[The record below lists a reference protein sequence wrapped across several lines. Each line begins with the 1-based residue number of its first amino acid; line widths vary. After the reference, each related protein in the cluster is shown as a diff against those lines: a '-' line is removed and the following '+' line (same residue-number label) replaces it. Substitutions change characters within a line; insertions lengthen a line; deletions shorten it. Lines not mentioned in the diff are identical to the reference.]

1 MCRKNEKIFIRDSLP
16 LYLVSEE
23 LKKSLGTAKTI
34 FIQDSILSNLLLF
47 CKEDTKI
54 IFFKNIC
61 DVEDKKGLI
70 LIGEK
75 LNPEK
80 AKKNIF
86 FSMSRVDLID
96 VTRKLEYDGFS
107 VYPLPSISFKPLAI
121 NIKIPDIDWIIFTSK
136 VGVNYFFKFLND
148 DIRKLNNIK
157 FACVGKRTTQ
167 SLSSFGIQADVVPE
181 SFMGEGLIEALS
193 KLDMKDKKIL
203 LAQAE
208 TTRGIVQKELKKIGA
223 KVKVLSLYKNVIPP
237 LCYAFVDKCLRH
249 LHVNDKVVCFEKT
262 KNIKYIDY
270 ALFTSPS
277 TVKYTMKLF
286 GKMWEN
292 WTKRVNLF
300 IAIGPVTAKVL
311 KDYGKVV
318 YPSDFTIKDM
328 LEFVYRRKYGRVEKD
343 SQRT

>member
-1 MCRKNEKIFIRDSLP
+1 MCKKNEKIFIRALLP
-16 LYLVSEE
+16 LYLVSKE
-23 LKKSLGTAKTI
+23 LKKSLETTKAI
-34 FIQDSILSNLLLF
+34 FIQDNILSNLLLF
-47 CKEDTKI
+47 CKEDTKV
-54 IFFKNIC
+54 IFFKNIHEI
-61 DVEDKKGLI
+61 EDKEGLI

-80 AKKNIF
+80 TKKNIF
-86 FSMSRVDLID
+86 LSMSRVDLID
-96 VTRKLEYDGFS
+96 VTEKLEYDGFS

-136 VGVNYFFKFLND
+136 VGVNYFFKIFND

-157 FACVGKRTTQ
+157 FACVGKRTKQ

-181 SFMGEGLIEALS
+181 TFMGEGLIKALS

-208 TTRGIVQKELKKIGA
+208 TTRGIVEKELKKTGA
-223 KVKVLSLYKNVIPP
+223 KVEVLSLYRNVIPP
-237 LCYAFVDKCLRH
+237 LCYAFVKRAKD
-249 LHVNDKVVCFEKT
+249 VNH
-262 KNIKYIDY
+262 IDY

-277 TVKYTMKLF
+277 AVKHTMKLF

-300 IAIGPVTAKVL
+300 ITIGPITAKIL

-318 YPSDFTIKDM
+318 YPSEFTIKDM
-328 LEFVYRRKYGRVEKD
+328 LEFVYRREYGRIGKD
-343 SQRT
+343 S